1 MKIPS
6 KIQYHASASAA
17 ALLLTVSASAA
28 AAGSTIP
35 RVQDGFG
42 AAAVVT
48 LIAGLLGGL
57 GLFLYGL
64 RLMSDGM
71 RKTAGNRM
79 RSILSRLTY
88 NRLVAVGVGAFVT
101 MIIQSSSATTV
112 MLVSFVQAHLMT
124 FAQTLGI
131 ILGADIGTTV
141 TAQLIAFRIDEFAL
155 VLVGVGACVVL
166 IGKKEKAQIVGET
179 VLGFGLV
186 FFGMHVMAESM
197 DPLRTFDPFLDLLV
211 RLENPLLG
219 IIAGTAITAL
229 LQSSAAFIGML
240 IVLARPGLLT
250 LDAAVPL
257 LLGANIGTS
266 VTALLASIGTHREAK
281 RVALAHTL
289 FKVVGVLLFVWWL
302 PTFAEI
308 VRQISPGG
316 TNGVRGAAEAAAL
329 IPRQIANAHT
339 IFNMALTIL
348 MLPLISPAAKLITR
362 LLPDRPEV
370 ESEPFR
376 TRYLDDAMLSTP
388 VLALNLAKEEV
399 LRIGAIVIR
408 MVRRVI
414 EPFVDRDG
422 DVLAGLDRDEQEV
435 DFLERKVSTY
445 LTRVSRQSIPEKRI
459 DEAFQMMYTVAEL
472 ELIAD
477 IVSKTLVPRAR
488 KWLDSDTTF
497 SPEGKKELLDYHD
510 KVLEQ
515 IARALE
521 LFKDMNLETAKAM
534 KQKHKEYR
542 AMEMGF
548 MRTHFER
555 LRRDIPESVA
565 SSEVHQEVIEQLR
578 RITSHAT
585 SIARMF
591 LELSGRDAAKP

>member
-1 MKIPS
+1 MKTS
-6 KIQYHASASAA
+6 FACQYRSLASTVF
-17 ALLLTVSASAA
+17 LLLTPLVAVAASADSQA
-28 AAGSTIP
+28 
-35 RVQDGFG
+35 QDGFG
-42 AAAVVT
+42 PAAVIT
-48 LIAGLLGGL
+48 LLAGLIGGL

-64 RLMSDGM
+64 RLVSDGM
-71 RKTAGNRM
+71 KKTAGNRM

-88 NRLVAVGVGAFVT
+88 NRMVAVGLGALVT
-101 MIIQSSSATTV
+101 MFIQSSSATTV

-131 ILGADIGTTV
+131 ILGADVGTTV

-155 VLVGVGACVVL
+155 VLVGVGACVSLVA
-166 IGKKEKAQIVGET
+166 KREKVQHIGET
-179 VLGFGLV
+179 ALGFGLV
-186 FFGMHVMAESM
+186 FFGMHVMSESM
-197 DPLRTFDPFLDLLV
+197 DPLRTFQPFVDLLV

-219 IIAGTAITAL
+219 ILVGTLFTAV

-250 LDAAVPL
+250 LDEAIPL

-266 VTALLASIGTHREAK
+266 VTALLASIGTRREAK

-289 FKVVGVLLFVWWL
+289 FKVAGVLLFVWWL
-302 PTFAEI
+302 PAFADL
-308 VRQISPGG
+308 VRRISPGG
-316 TNGVRGAAEAAAL
+316 EPVALDGTAAAVL
-329 IPRQIANAHT
+329 VPRQIANAHT
-339 IFNMALTIL
+339 IFNVALTVL
-348 MLPLISPAAKLITR
+348 MLPLIPAAAKLLTR
-362 LLPDRPEV
+362 LLPDKPEV
-370 ESEPFR
+370 EKEPFR

-399 LRIGAIVIR
+399 LRIGAIVTR

-414 EPFVDRDG
+414 EPFVRRERG
-422 DVLAGLDRDEQEV
+422 VLAELDRDEQTV
-435 DFLERKVSTY
+435 DFLERKVSAY
-445 LTRVSRQSIPEKRI
+445 LTRISRQSIPEKRI

-488 KWLDSDTTF
+488 KWLDSNDTF
-497 SPEGKKELLDYHD
+497 SEEGKKELLDYHQR
-510 KVLEQ
+510 VLEQ
-515 IARALE
+515 IGRALE

-534 KQKHKEYR
+534 KRKHKEYR

-555 LRRDIPESVA
+555 LRRE
-565 SSEVHQEVIEQLR
+565 
-578 RITSHAT
+578 
-585 SIARMF
+585 ARMF
-591 LELSGRDAAKP
+591 LEISAGNDGRQ